1 MQITTLKM
9 KTRKPR
15 ETAIAKA
22 TKEGTAIPIERQP
35 FEVQVPTYDVQDIL
49 QAVESNDQK
58 VLGYLSRLLN
68 AEVVSNIRAQLS
80 DDEQFPV
87 DQEIEVENFDK
98 DQWTLDAL
106 ATVTIKTSA
115 AEFSFEDEDFKEF
128 ERDFVAVLLP
138 VFQGVARAETKL
150 INTANVLINGFKDVR
165 NEPEKME
172 KVKGTLDKF
181 MGYAPDSIVEK
192 YADMYDWFCAMQDK
206 RMKAFNKRQEK
217 TDVSLD

>member
-1 MQITTLKM
+1 MQITSLKM

-22 TKEGTAIPIERQP
+22 TKEGTAVPIERQP
-35 FEVQVPTYDVQDIL
+35 FEVQIPLYEVQDIL

-58 VLGYLSRLLN
+58 VLGYIARLLN
-68 AEVVSNIRAQLS
+68 TEVVTNIRAQLS

-98 DQWTLDAL
+98 EQWSLDAL
-106 ATVTIKTSA
+106 ATVTTRAGA
-115 AEFSFEDEDFKEF
+115 AELSFEEDEFKEF

-150 INTANVLINGFKDVR
+150 INSANVLINGFKDVR

-172 KVKGTLDKF
+172 KVKGTLDRF
-181 MGYAPDSIVEK
+181 MSSAPDTIVEK
-192 YADMYDWFCAMQDK
+192 YADMYEWFCAMQEK
-206 RMKAFNKRQEK
+206 RIKAFNKRQEK